1 MIPKTRDP
9 AVLHWGYLEPVENRG
24 VTRLGEMLLESQSKT
39 PFPRWMKW
47 IAFVAGFLLVADGIR
62 VFAFHEMLVGAIVL
76 YISGYTKRIYLTE
89 EGLVRE
95 VGTWIM
101 RNHTV
106 LGWNEIQH
114 VGLAKRGSKMMAFFE
129 KDVTGWKVLFNTE
142 DEPRLREILST
153 FIPHVDVEI
162 IGNQ

>member
-1 MIPKTRDP
+1 MIRKPRDS
-9 AVLHWGYLEPVENRG
+9 AVLKRRYSGLVKSREVNGLEEI
-24 VTRLGEMLLESQSKT
+24 LLESQSRT

-47 IAFVAGFLLVADGIR
+47 IAFAVGFLLVADGMR
-62 VFAFHEMLVGAIVL
+62 VFAFHKILVGAVVL

-89 EGLVRE
+89 EGVVRE
-95 VGTWIM
+95 VGSWIR

-106 LGWNEIQH
+106 LDWNEIQH
-114 VGLAKRGSKMMAFFE
+114 VGLAKKGSKMMAFFE

-153 FIPHVDVEI
+153 FAPNVEVGI
-162 IGNQ
+162 VGNQ

>member
-1 MIPKTRDP
+1 MEEI
-9 AVLHWGYLEPVENRG
+9 
-24 VTRLGEMLLESQSKT
+24 LLESHSRT

-47 IAFVAGFLLVADGIR
+47 IAFVVGFLLVADGMR
-62 VFAFHEMLVGAIVL
+62 VFAFHKILVGAIVV

-89 EGLVRE
+89 EGVVRE
-95 VGTWIM
+95 IGSWI
-101 RNHTV
+101 RRSSTV
-106 LGWNEIQH
+106 LGWDEIQY

-153 FIPHVDVEI
+153 FVPNVEVGI
-162 IGNQ
+162 VGNQ